1 MWVNG
6 LLIWVYAYFDSYE
19 KKKILCRSLTNLK
32 VVLKE
37 TSKMSLGFLKI
48 FSGGVCHFV
57 LRTLNMATLLS
68 IRGRALDEK
77 ALDLLPHLYFSS

>member
-1 MWVNG
+1 
-6 LLIWVYAYFDSYE
+6 
-19 KKKILCRSLTNLK
+19 
-32 VVLKE
+32 
-37 TSKMSLGFLKI
+37 MSLGFLKI
-48 FSGGVCHFV
+48 VSGGVCDFV